1 MIFLAEKIVMCHYAN
16 ENFSK
21 KRTFFKKFQ
30 LLVAKR
36 WVKHKILVKSN
47 NTLKT
52 ILSEEDSEEIR
63 KKLT

>member
-1 MIFLAEKIVMCHYAN
+1 MCHYAN
-16 ENFSK
+16 DN
-21 KRTFFKKFQ
+21 FFKKTYFFQ
-30 LLVAKR
+30 KFKLLVAKR